1 MGVGGYGRGEMAPH
15 SDVDIAFIT
24 PYKPT
29 GWTEQVIESMLY
41 SLWDLRLKVGHSSR
55 SIDENMRMAR
65 EDLTIRT
72 ALLEGRHIW
81 GDQTVY
87 GAVSSSFDKE
97 VVKDTARVF
106 IAEKLA
112 ERETRKKRMGDSRYV
127 VEPNV
132 KEGKGGIRCLH
143 TLLWNG
149 TNVHRVRSLPEFVDV
164 GLLPDRKSVVEGK
177 SVSVRVD

>member
-55 SIDENMRMAR
+55 SIDETMRMAR

-72 ALLEGRHIW
+72 ALLEGRYIW

-87 GAVSSSFDKE
+87 GEEIGRASCRE
-97 VVKDTARVF
+97 RVCQ
-106 IAEKLA
+106 
-112 ERETRKKRMGDSRYV
+112 YV
-127 VEPNV
+127 
-132 KEGKGGIRCLH
+132 
-143 TLLWNG
+143 
-149 TNVHRVRSLPEFVDV
+149 
-164 GLLPDRKSVVEGK
+164 
-177 SVSVRVD
+177 